1 MKMFEKKKLHPISA
15 ILFTIDFIKGAFFP
29 IILAFI
35 IGGSGEEA
43 STFDQILRFGI
54 PALIIFFSLIQGFI
68 SWFRFTYW
76 VEDDELRI
84 EHGLFVRKKRY
95 IPFERIQSIS
105 VTEGLIQRLFR
116 LVKVSVETAG
126 GLQEPEAQ
134 LTAIT
139 KNDAETLQS
148 LIKSAKVK
156 QKAMYNEQS
165 FGKDEEVE
173 EIEYEIEEQSH
184 IVYKSSLKSIF
195 ILALT
200 SGGAIGVI
208 TAALAFISQFDELI
222 SYDKIYSEARV
233 FIASSILLFAIA
245 FLVIIVIAY
254 VIAIIRT
261 MFKYYDYTVEKTD
274 KNLIVT
280 YGLLERRTMTI
291 PIKRIQGIEIIENPL
306 RSFFGYAT
314 IQVINE
320 GGEDLEE
327 RGKVIICPLIK
338 KDEIVHIIRDCLP
351 EYRLGV
357 KFSSLPNRAKRRYIL
372 RPLYY
377 IALPIAVGVYFLRS
391 YGYLLLILIPIF
403 MLIGFISFKRTG
415 WNLSG
420 PQLVFRTKWIQTRT
434 FFVLKNRIQTLEVSK
449 NWFQRRKNLGTIY
462 SHVMSD
468 SGRIVDLDESQLKEI
483 YEWYS
488 YSD

>member
-1 MKMFEKKKLHPISA
+1 MFEKKKLHPISA
-15 ILFTIDFIKGAFFP
+15 ILFTIGYIKDAFFP

-43 STFDQILRFGI
+43 STFDRILRFGI
-54 PALIIFFSLIQGFI
+54 PALILIFSIIQGFI
-68 SWFRFTYW
+68 SWLRFTYW
-76 VEDDELRI
+76 VEDNELRI

-116 LVKVSVETAG
+116 LVKISVETAG
-126 GLQEPEAQ
+126 GGLLEPEAQ

-139 KNDAETLQS
+139 KRDAETLQS

-156 QKAMYNEQS
+156 QKAIDNEQS
-165 FGKDEEVE
+165 LGKDEE
-173 EIEYEIEEQSH
+173 IEHEVEEQSH

-195 ILALT
+195 FLALT

-222 SYDKIYSEARV
+222 PYDKIYSEARV
-233 FIASSILLFAIA
+233 FIASSIILFVIT
-245 FLVIIVIAY
+245 FLVVIVFAY
-254 VIAIIRT
+254 LIAIIRT
-261 MFKYYDYTVEKTD
+261 MFKYYDYTVEKTE
-274 KNLIVT
+274 KNLIIT
-280 YGLLERRTMTI
+280 YGLLERRKMTV
-291 PIKRIQGIEIIENPL
+291 PIKRIQGIEMIENPL

-314 IQVINE
+314 LQVINE
-320 GGEDLEE
+320 GGTDLEE

-338 KDEIVHIIRDCLP
+338 KDEIPHIINDCLP
-351 EYRLGV
+351 EYRFGGE
-357 KFSSLPNRAKRRYIL
+357 FTGLPHRAKRRYML

-377 IALPIAVGVYFLRS
+377 IALPIALGAYFFRP
-391 YGYLLLILIPIF
+391 YGFLLLIFIPIF
-403 MLIGFISFKRTG
+403 MLIGLISFKRTG
-415 WNLSG
+415 WDLSG
-420 PQLVFRTKWIQTRT
+420 HQLVFRTKWIQTRT

-449 NWFQRRKNLGTIY
+449 NWFQRRKKLGTIY

-468 SGRIVDLDESQLKEI
+468 SGRIVDLDESQLKKI

-488 YSD
+488 YSDRIE